1 MQITYHKEN
10 PVRSSETVARL
21 RGAAGPGG
29 FLGRRKPRTGLRSG
43 DRGDPRP
50 LRHPAL
56 PLRLRSLRPREAPPH
71 LPLVTPP
78 LAPFLPT
85 EPSLVAH
92 RTLLLAPPSAG
103 PRLLSCPALRVPPL
117 TAQAAPP
124 LPAQV
129 APPSLSEAQ
138 PPPLPHSSVVGWA
151 GPSWRLVLE
160 AVHWARSVSSW
171 RVIIPPSFLQP
182 RQLSSG
188 VLFRL
193 CSPGS
198 GLRLVPCLIVA
209 KAVSRDPVYPQA
221 FSPGCQGRNPLV
233 LTPLMFP

>member
-56 PLRLRSLRPREAPPH
+56 PCASGVSVLEKPRLPSPSEA
-71 LPLVTPP
+71 PP
-78 LAPFLPT
+78 LAPFLP
-85 EPSLVAH
+85 H
-92 RTLLLAPPSAG
+92 RTVPRGPPHPPPCPTFRR
-103 PRLLSCPALRVPPL
+103 PRLLSSPALR
-117 TAQAAPP
+117 APP
-124 LPAQV
+124 LHSPGGL
-129 APPSLSEAQ
+129 SLPRWPHLPFRRQ

-160 AVHWARSVSSW
+160 ANAWARSVSSW
-171 RVIIPPSFLQP
+171 RVIIPPSFLQRVSFP
-182 RQLSSG
+182 PG

-209 KAVSRDPVYPQA
+209 KAVSRNPVYPQA